1 MEALKKIDKDF
12 FEEMGLE
19 VSHGEVEVGE
29 TYPIFGMITKIIDE
43 TPGNV
48 TVEVN
53 NNIIAKVHIYDSE
66 KIELLKQRA
75 FESGIFVSKVLSKE
89 PSIEV
94 ECRTIVFGRPQAHH
108 V

>member
-1 MEALKKIDKDF
+1 
-12 FEEMGLE
+12 
-19 VSHGEVEVGE
+19 
-29 TYPIFGMITKIIDE
+29 MITRIVDE

-53 NNIIAKVHIYDSE
+53 NSIIAKVNIYDSA

-75 FESGIFVSKVLSKE
+75 FESGIFVAKVLSKD
-89 PSIEV
+89 PTIEV